1 MLQPCGFIRSL
12 DVIGVRP
19 RGLCFKLVSD
29 KLEARV
35 ELDRRSLEKAAH
47 FHQANGWNSQKE
59 YQKGPFHAVWPNL
72 IGQVRDDRHRG
83 LCPDYVHAVYSWSS
97 RPLQVL
103 SKRLCL
109 RFVVVE
115 KKMLF

>member
-1 MLQPCGFIRSL
+1 MQPCGFIRSL

-72 IGQVRDDRHRG
+72 IVDRMTARRG
-83 LCPDYVHAVYSWSS
+83 LLEVT
-97 RPLQVL
+97 VL
-103 SKRLCL
+103 GDHIIAD
-109 RFVVVE
+109 VE
-115 KKMLF
+115 VLGCCSHH

>member
-35 ELDRRSLEKAAH
+35 ELDRRSLGKAASILEIELGT
-47 FHQANGWNSQKE
+47 QA
-59 YQKGPFHAVWPNL
+59 Y
-72 IGQVRDDRHRG
+72 VRTVSAMRTSFG
-83 LCPDYVHAVYSWSS
+83 S
-97 RPLQVL
+97 L
-103 SKRLCL
+103 S
-109 RFVVVE
+109 F
-115 KKMLF
+115 